1 MPYADLYI
9 GTKYCQDMRELIVH
23 HTGGWADAES
33 LKKFQHMT
41 AAAAAVMEDLE
52 CKHLASAISDLA
64 RDLFSAI
71 DHAKWAQGQTSGADV
86 LRLRILR
93 EITAF
98 QGRLTYIEAL
108 RTAVEQ
114 DGPPRDGHSSKA
126 R

>member
-1 MPYADLYI
+1 MPHADLYI
-9 GTKYCQDMRELIVH
+9 ATNHCQDMRDLIVH

-33 LKKFQHMT
+33 LNKFQQMT
-41 AAAAAVMEDLE
+41 AAAASAVDDLE
-52 CKHLASAISDLA
+52 CKHLASAIIELA

-71 DHAKWAQGQTSGADV
+71 GHAKWAQGQTSGADV

-98 QGRLTYIEAL
+98 QGRLTYIEAM
-108 RTAVEQ
+108 RTGAGQ
-114 DGPPRDGHSSKA
+114 AGHPHDVHSPKA